1 MYAIVEVGGKQHK
14 AEVGRF
20 FKTEKV
26 NAEVGSTLELK
37 CLLFVDDQ
45 GHVKTGTSAGKV
57 KVIAEVLE
65 TGKDD
70 KVVVYKYKAKKNE
83 HVKQGHRQPYSK
95 LKVVSIG

>member
-26 NAEVGSTLELK
+26 NVEVGSTLELK

-45 GHVKTGTSAGKV
+45 GHVKTGTTASKV
-57 KVIAEVLE
+57 KVVAEVME

-70 KVVVYKYKAKKNE
+70 KVIVYKYKAKKNE

>member
-14 AEVGRF
+14 AEIGRF

-26 NAEVGSTLELK
+26 NAEVGSTMELK

-45 GHVKTGTSAGKV
+45 GHVKTGTAAGKV
-57 KVIAEVLE
+57 KVVAEVLE
-65 TGKDD
+65 NGKDD
-70 KVVVYKYKAKKNE
+70 KVIVYKYKAKKNE

-95 LKVVSIG
+95 LTVVSIG

>member
-1 MYAIVEVGGKQHK
+1 MYAIVEAGGKQHK
-14 AEVGRF
+14 AEVGKY
-20 FKTEKV
+20 FKTERVNEAVGAKV
-26 NAEVGSTLELK
+26 DLK

-45 GHVKTGTSAGKV
+45 GNVKTGADVKNIKV
-57 KVIAEVLE
+57 VAEVLE
-65 TGKDD
+65 NGKDD

>member
-14 AEVGRF
+14 AEVGKF
-20 FKTEKV
+20 FKTEKL
-26 NAEVGSTLELK
+26 NAEVGANVELK
-37 CLLFVDDQ
+37 CLVFVDDQ
-45 GHVKTGTSAGKV
+45 GKVKTGATAAKV
-57 KVIAEVLE
+57 KVVAEVLE
-65 TGKDD
+65 NGKED

>member
-14 AEVGRF
+14 AEVGKF
-20 FKTEKV
+20 FKTEKI
-26 NAEVGSTLELK
+26 NAEVGSTVELK

-45 GHVKTGTSAGKV
+45 GKVKTGVNAGKV
-57 KVIAEVLE
+57 PVVAEVLE
-65 TGKDD
+65 NGKDD

>member
-20 FKTEKV
+20 FKSEKIE
-26 NAEVGSTLELK
+26 AEVGSQVELK

-45 GHVKTGTSAGKV
+45 GHVKTGSAASKV
-57 KVIAEVLE
+57 KVVAELME
-65 TGKDD
+65 NGKED
-70 KVVVYKYKAKKNE
+70 KVVVYKYKPKKNY

-95 LKVVSIG
+95 LKIVSIG

>member
-14 AEVGRF
+14 AEIGRF

-45 GHVKTGTSAGKV
+45 GHVKTGTAAGKV
-57 KVIAEVLE
+57 KVVAEVLE

-70 KVVVYKYKAKKNE
+70 KVIVYKYKSKKNE

>member
-14 AEVGRF
+14 AEIGRF

-45 GHVKTGTSAGKV
+45 GHVKTGTAAGKV
-57 KVIAEVLE
+57 KVVAEVLE

-70 KVVVYKYKAKKNE
+70 KVIVYKYKAKKNE